1 MATEDIKVVTI
12 VQEFLQKVDEDNN
25 YVIRLR
31 VSNED
36 SSQKSAWSPYL
47 RVPAKTIP
55 GTLPITAAQMTASK
69 SDDIVSLQWIATN
82 TSYRPLYDIYVKWST
97 NGGTTYGNYEF
108 ADTVSATFATVGL
121 SAGANYLKF
130 KVQVSGLIQE
140 ENNNLLLG
148 ESNGISI

>member
-12 VQEFLQKVDEDNN
+12 AQDFLQKVDKDNN

-47 RVPAKTIP
+47 KVSAKTIP
-55 GTLPITAAQMTASK
+55 GTLPITPAQMTASK
-69 SDDIVSLQWIATN
+69 NDDIVSLQWISTDI
-82 TSYRPLYDIYVKWST
+82 SYRPLYDVYVKWST
-97 NGGTTYGNYEF
+97 DGTTYGSYQF
-108 ADTVSATFATVGL
+108 ADTVSATFATVSF
-121 SAGANYLKF
+121 SAGASHLKF

-148 ESNGISI
+148 ESNGLSI